1 MYTFESLVRSFSSR
15 PFRAVCFALLIS
27 LYPVHNALAE
37 PGVAPPDPASA
48 AAESAIPC
56 DNSST
61 GSHRISGLVTDT
73 TRAAIANARLTFTCG
88 NFVATANA
96 DGAGAFSITLPDGN
110 YRLQVQSLNFSNLN
124 REIHV
129 DSTSETTPL
138 NLQLE
143 IGQVSHSVTVSA
155 GSEYAE
161 TETVSGTKTEL
172 PLSETPQAITIV
184 NRQIMDAQ
192 NAVKLDDALKNVAGV
207 MPGGYYDGWDYYRI
221 RGFDASFNTYIDGLR
236 GGNGMMEEPWALESV
251 EVLKGPSSA
260 LYGQSVLGGLVNIV
274 TRKPVP
280 DRFAHVQLTA
290 GSFSFVDPA
299 IDIGGSLNSSH
310 TVYGRLT
317 ALYHSADSYVNYA
330 FRHRYYIAPSLTW
343 KPAAETSL
351 TLLGRVQRDN
361 GRNAMP
367 LPALGTALP
376 NINGPIAISTYNG
389 ELQANA
395 NKFSEANQQFGYQF
409 RHTINEYISF
419 RQNARF
425 AWYQQDWN
433 RIYYPDFLG
442 DDQRTLYRYPL
453 SWHGPWE
460 NHEVDSNFEA
470 HGSFWKME
478 HSALLG
484 VDFYRHPATARGYI
498 GQDEPLDLYHPVY
511 GANPIQPLELYT
523 TSSTVTQYTGIYLQD
538 HIRLPQHITVT
549 AGGRLDLSKN
559 ENKGSP
565 NQNDTGLTPRIGVT
579 WQAIPSTALYAS
591 FSKSFLPQSGFV
603 YDGSISGA
611 FIAPERGQQ
620 WEGGAKSSFW
630 AEKLL
635 TTVALFQLDRGNVAT
650 SDPVHPNFYL
660 VTGTQRSR
668 GVELEATLHPL
679 PGWNLTSAYSHVN
692 AIVTHDTTLP
702 EGTPTINAPKNIF
715 NIWSTYDI
723 QRGLARGLG
732 FGIGGRHYTDQSG
745 DLANSFQI
753 PGYGVVDAS
762 VTYRRGPTQWQL
774 NVNNFGN
781 TRYWAGSYSDVYVK
795 PGEPRVIRGTVSW
808 NF

>member
-1 MYTFESLVRSFSSR
+1 MPTFQPLLRSFSSC

-27 LYPVHNALAE
+27 LYPAHRVLAE
-37 PGVAPPDPASA
+37 SGPAPADPASA
-48 AAESAIPC
+48 AAESAVPC

-61 GSHRISGLVTDT
+61 GSHKLSGLVTDP
-73 TRAAIANARLTFTCG
+73 TRAAIGNARLTFTCG
-88 NFVATANA
+88 NFVTSTTT
-96 DGAGAFSITLPDGN
+96 DGVGAFSITILDGN
-110 YRLQVQSLNFSNLN
+110 YHLQVQALNFSNLN

-129 DSTSETTPL
+129 DSASEATPL

-155 GSEYAE
+155 GSEYAVAE
-161 TETVSGTKTEL
+161 TLSGTKTDL
-172 PLSETPQAITIV
+172 PLSETPQAITVV

-192 NAVKLDDALKNVAGV
+192 NVVKLDDALKNVAGV

-299 IDIGGSLNSSH
+299 IDVGGSLNSSH

-343 KPAAETSL
+343 KPAAGTSL

-376 NINGPIAISTYNG
+376 NINGPIAISTYDG
-389 ELQANA
+389 ELEANA

-409 RHTINEYISF
+409 RHAINEFISF

-433 RIYYPDFLG
+433 RIYYPSFLG
-442 DDQRTLYRYPL
+442 ADQRTLYRYPL

-478 HSALLG
+478 HSALFG
-484 VDFYRHPATARGYI
+484 VDYYRHPATARGYI
-498 GQDEPLDLYHPVY
+498 GKDEPLDLYHPVY
-511 GANPIQPLELYT
+511 GANPLQPVELYT
-523 TSSTVTQYTGIYLQD
+523 TSNTVTQYTGIYLQD

-549 AGGRLDLSKN
+549 AGGRIDFAKN

-565 NQNDTGLTPRIGVT
+565 NQNDTGLTPRIGIT

-591 FSKSFLPQSGFV
+591 FSKSFMPQSGFV

-630 AEKLL
+630 ADKLI
-635 TTVALFQLDRGNVAT
+635 TTVALFQLERGNVST
-650 SDPVHPNFYL
+650 SDPDHPNFYL

-679 PGWNLTSAYSHVN
+679 PGWNLTSAYSYVN

-702 EGTPTINAPKNIF
+702 VGTPTINAPKNIF

-723 QRGLARGLG
+723 QRGFARGLG
-732 FGIGGRHYTDQSG
+732 FGVGGRHYTDQSG
-745 DLANSFQI
+745 DLANSFQL
-753 PGYGVVDAS
+753 PGYGIVDAS

-781 TRYWAGSYSDVYVK
+781 KRYWAGSYSDVYVK